1 MKARKHISLA
11 EFKKAAKAG
20 QLDADQEYVLHK
32 GLPDAEV
39 KAEDDATRTIT
50 FTISTAAVDRDD
62 DTIAVEGWELANYL
76 KNPVVLW
83 GHDHVSPPIAKA
95 LATWVEGGKLKSK
108 AQFHQEFE
116 FADMVYRLFKG
127 GYMNATSVG
136 FMPKT
141 YVVNEERPGN
151 GWGPA
156 FDFKSQELLEYSA
169 VPIPANPEALQDAG
183 AKGINLAPMV
193 EWAERVLDSGAT
205 LVLPVEREAVEA
217 VRKSLLPKWGKA
229 PAPVG
234 PQIDM
239 DALVKRLADELTT
252 RGLVTSKAEPAEVAA
267 PATPDEPAPSE
278 AKAPQH
284 CKGCSDDDCEGCTG
298 TDKAAHCKSCEM
310 EDCPGVDMS
319 GDKAADEI
327 ELDPEPADETEELGL
342 DPDLMEEAAV
352 AEVERAAALIA
363 KIGAISASNEARLRR
378 ACDLL
383 SEVITQ
389 AEPEDEAGVDLDDE
403 TIKALPGMIQ
413 AAVDHAV
420 RCQRGALD

>member
-39 KAEDDATRTIT
+39 KADDDATRTIT

-62 DTIAVEGWELANYL
+62 DTIAVDGWELANYI

-156 FDFKSQELLEYSA
+156 FDFKTQELLEYSA

-183 AKGINLAPMV
+183 SKGINLAPMV
-193 EWAERVLDSGAT
+193 EWAERVLDVQGWS
-205 LVLPVEREAVEA
+205 LPVEREAVEA
-217 VRKSLLPKWGKA
+217 VRKTLLPKWGKA
-229 PAPVG
+229 PAPAA

-239 DALVKRLADELTT
+239 DALVKRLADELAT
-252 RGLVTSKAEPAEVAA
+252 RGLVTPKAPEPVAPPVVEA
-267 PATPDEPAPSE
+267 QPQPADEPAPSE
-278 AKAPQH
+278 
-284 CKGCSDDDCEGCTG
+284 
-298 TDKAAHCKSCEM
+298 
-310 EDCPGVDMS
+310 
-319 GDKAADEI
+319 
-327 ELDPEPADETEELGL
+327 ELDPELASLDEAEPVAPITESDVDDEIEELGL

-352 AEVERAAALIA
+352 SEVERAVALMAKAGRVLSAA
-363 KIGAISASNEARLRR
+363 NEDRLRR
-378 ACDLL
+378 ARDLL
-383 SEVITQ
+383 GEVIAQ
-389 AEPEDEAGVDLDDE
+389 VEEDSADEAGVDLDDE
-403 TIKALPGMIQ
+403 TIKALPGIIQ
-413 AAVDHAV
+413 AAVDLEV
-420 RCQRGALD
+420 RRHCGALD